1 MHPEGGPNNQE
12 DTRQWIVIG
21 TPPFTDIAT
30 FDAMCASHGGEPDG
44 LEQRWV
50 GRVGDEL
57 RVIMVWASREQAE
70 GFFADVLLPAVAAQL
85 GPDKRPELVGFA
97 AERTYRCE
105 LVSP

>member
-1 MHPEGGPNNQE
+1 M
-12 DTRQWIVIG
+12 QWIVIG

-97 AERTYRCE
+97 AERTYRRE